1 LPPTVQYRYAIDTV
15 LVLLYNTYLL
25 STGKFDNFRYEK
37 LTYPGIGSAI
47 VTTGAVHIDDD
58 PTVLVSL
65 KALLVTLTAVLVAL
79 TVVFVALIFVLVP
92 LKVVL

>member
-1 LPPTVQYRYAIDTV
+1 L
-15 LVLLYNTYLL
+15 
-25 STGKFDNFRYEK
+25 DNFPYEK

-79 TVVFVALIFVLVP
+79 TAVLVALTVVFVALIFVLVP
-92 LKVVL
+92 PKVVL